1 MKKILSFIICLQISL
16 LMYAQEP
23 IYTKFYYSD
32 SSVSSEGWMLN
43 GKPDGY
49 WKTYYENGV
58 LRSQGNRLNYQ
69 LDSTWFFYSTEGEIQ
84 MEIRYKE
91 GRKNGIRKI
100 YTDEKIIETFF
111 RDYTIQNIEK
121 YYDKEGN
128 LRLTIPYEN
137 GLMQGYAKEYDK
149 AKNIIA
155 VTEYNKGYI
164 IKKENINKIDRYQMK
179 QGSWKTFWDNG
190 NLQMEGYYINN
201 KKNGFFKYYNEEGV
215 FLQIE
220 KWKNDELI
228 TDAIETKQLEKRTA
242 YHPNGRIKTE
252 AFYFNDKAEGIR
264 REYDMNGN
272 VVQSYIFKSDA
283 LIGEGIVDE
292 NGWKQGEWK
301 EFYEESG
308 ELKAKGKYKDNKA
321 VGYWE
326 YYFPEGNI
334 ELKGEYTQQGNKD
347 GEWIW
352 YYPDNKILMIENYYN
367 GNYDGKVFSLNEKGD
382 TLFSGNYDDGLENGK
397 FMYKND
403 SVIEEHYYMNGLKHG
418 NWKIYYPNGKLKET
432 AHFDNDLQEGKT
444 ISYWENGRKKSKYNY
459 TGGLLNG
466 KSYIYDEEGNHLF
479 STTYNMGIETEYGNV
494 KVKPV
499 LEK

>member
-49 WKTYYENGV
+49 WKTYYENGAS
-58 LRSQGNRLNYQ
+58 LTRKSPELSI
-69 LDSTWFFYSTEGEIQ
+69 DSTWFFTVPKAKSKWKFVTKKDVKTESENIY
-84 MEIRYKE
+84 R
-91 GRKNGIRKI
+91 RKNHRNFFVTTPYKILKNIMIKKELTVNHSLRKRTDARLRQRIR
-100 YTDEKIIETFF
+100 
-111 RDYTIQNIEK
+111 QS
-121 YYDKEGN
+121 
-128 LRLTIPYEN
+128 
-137 GLMQGYAKEYDK
+137 
-149 AKNIIA
+149 KNIIA

-228 TDAIETKQLEKRTA
+228 TDAVETKQLEKKTA

-367 GNYDGKVFSLNEKGD
+367 GNYDGKVF
-382 TLFSGNYDDGLENGK
+382 
-397 FMYKND
+397 
-403 SVIEEHYYMNGLKHG
+403 
-418 NWKIYYPNGKLKET
+418 P
-432 AHFDNDLQEGKT
+432 
-444 ISYWENGRKKSKYNY
+444 
-459 TGGLLNG
+459 
-466 KSYIYDEEGNHLF
+466 
-479 STTYNMGIETEYGNV
+479 
-494 KVKPV
+494 
-499 LEK
+499 